1 MANNREINPTEEL
14 KAVPPTHRFVAS
26 NRRAGKLGDPD
37 ALKRSRDSFEQGFSH
52 IMAASVTVLAQN
64 EGAEEAKRGIR
75 IFDAD
80 YQELRAMKEELPA
93 DLLIEPLITRKPAVA
108 QPFEV
113 SLSSGTQPLGK
124 GAKMEFYVKDGG
136 KALPAVGVT
145 VNFMAKGYPAG
156 AGSKASDVRET
167 DAAGRVVFEYDASVW
182 TPASAIVEPPYGYWS
197 PAPMMNPTGGTIKC
211 LPLPRTG
218 PLGWWHNAV
227 GIYDFA
233 PTRGAGIKIGVI
245 DTGVGP
251 NPYLGKVTSI
261 GSFIDGGHDPAPK
274 SGQDVRN
281 HGSHV
286 CGIIAALPPTGSRDY
301 AGIAPGA
308 EVHVARVFPKDLSAT
323 QADIANAI
331 DTLAVET
338 GVHLINMSLG
348 SEVPSAIELDAI
360 RLAMEHGTLCVCA
373 AGNNNGS
380 PVCYPA
386 AHSECVAVS
395 GLGLTGVYPPG
406 TLSAYFTPTSPDRFG
421 AGGLFLASYSNIGN
435 EIVCCAPGTGIIST
449 VPTPA
454 GSPARYLS
462 MNGTSMSTPM
472 VTATLA
478 ACLAGDQEYVAMPGN
493 LDRFM
498 RAAEV
503 VFSAASH
510 SLHLSPLYQ
519 GLGMMTC
526 NPFA

>member
-1 MANNREINPTEEL
+1 MANNRETNPAEEL

-26 NRRAGKLGDPD
+26 NRRAGKQGNPD
-37 ALKRSRDSFEQGFSH
+37 ALKRSRDSFEQGFSQ
-52 IMAASVTVLAQN
+52 IMAGNVTLLAQN
-64 EGAEEAKRGIR
+64 EAVEEVKRGIR
-75 IFDAD
+75 IFEAD
-80 YQELRAMKEELPA
+80 YLELRAMKEELPA

-113 SLSSGTQPLGK
+113 SLSSGAQPLGK
-124 GAKMEFYVKDGG
+124 GAKIEFYVKDGAKG
-136 KALPAVGVT
+136 LPAVCVT

-156 AGSKASDVRET
+156 AGSKASDLRET
-167 DAAGRVVFEYDASVW
+167 DASGKVVFEYEDGVW
-182 TPASAIVEPPYGYWS
+182 TPAAAIVDPPYGYWS
-197 PAPMMNPTGGTIKC
+197 PAPIMNPTGGTIKC

-218 PLGWWHNAV
+218 PLGWWHNAA
-227 GIYDFA
+227 GIYDYD
-233 PTRGAGIKIGVI
+233 PTRGAGIKVGVI

-251 NPYLGKVTSI
+251 NPYLGKVRSI
-261 GSFIDGGHDPAPK
+261 GSFIDGGHDPAPG
-274 SGQDVRN
+274 SGRDARN

-308 EVHVARVFPKDLSAT
+308 EVYMARVFPKDLSAT

-331 DTLAVET
+331 DSLAVES

-360 RLAMEHGTLCVCA
+360 RLAMERGTLCVCA
-373 AGNNNGS
+373 AGNNNGK

-386 AHSECVAVS
+386 AHNECVAVS
-395 GLGLTGVYPPG
+395 GLGLMGVYPPG
-406 TLSAYFTPTSPDRFG
+406 TLSAYFTPTSQDRFG

-449 VPTPA
+449 VPTQA

-462 MNGTSMSTPM
+462 MNGTSMSTPA

-478 ACLAGDQEYVAMPGN
+478 ACLAGDPEYVAMPGDIN
-493 LDRFM
+493 RFM
-498 RAAEV
+498 RAAQV
-503 VFSAASH
+503 VYSAASH
-510 SLHLSPLYQ
+510 SLRLSPMYQ

-526 NPFA
+526 SPTT